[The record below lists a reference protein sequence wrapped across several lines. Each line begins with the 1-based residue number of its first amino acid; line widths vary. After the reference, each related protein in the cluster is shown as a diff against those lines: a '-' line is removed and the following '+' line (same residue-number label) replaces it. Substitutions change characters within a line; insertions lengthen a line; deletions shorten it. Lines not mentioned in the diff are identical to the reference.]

1 MDITTTELIGYAA
14 SAVLLLSF
22 TRKDLKKLRWFNSLG
37 CLLFVVYGF
46 MLDSMPVVITNLAII
61 AINAYYLFF
70 KVTEDSSSDDI
81 GS

>member
-14 SAVLLLSF
+14 SAVLLFSF

-46 MLDSMPVVITNLAII
+46 MLDSIPVLITNLAII

-70 KVTEDSSSDDI
+70 QKTAELDEVKDS
-81 GS
+81 